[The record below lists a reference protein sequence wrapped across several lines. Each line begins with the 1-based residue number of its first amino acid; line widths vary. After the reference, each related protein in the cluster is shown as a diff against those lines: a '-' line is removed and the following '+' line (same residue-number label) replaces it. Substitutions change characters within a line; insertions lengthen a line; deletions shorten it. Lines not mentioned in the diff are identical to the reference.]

1 MRKPKVKQIEPV
13 ETGAE
18 APGDGSVRPKKK
30 PLALLLAGVGALL
43 FFGSGA
49 GVFFLAPSEAQ
60 TGAGDKSSVNGTHSA
75 GKPLLNEADQDGP
88 HGGGNAAAPPLL
100 GQFTL
105 AGATAFYL
113 PDPFVVSLDPRAGAR
128 HLKVALAIEAPPETA
143 ALYQEKALRL
153 RDAMTTYLRAV
164 DIAVIADPARMSSLR
179 EQLKRRIA
187 FVVSPENVTDVLIL
201 DFILT

>member
-18 APGDGSVRPKKK
+18 TADDGSVRPKKK
-30 PLALLLAGVGALL
+30 PALLAGVGALL

-60 TGAGDKSSVNGTHSA
+60 TGAGDKLSVNGTHSA

-88 HGGGNAAAPPLL
+88 PPLL

-153 RDAMTTYLRAV
+153 REAMTTYLRAV